1 MPLPYIDHMAITTI
15 EALSNGIKKDSKMH
29 PIQEHIAKK
38 HGTQCGYC
46 TPGIVMALTAVA
58 ASNPKPT
65 MLDVEEC
72 LDANLCRCTG
82 YRPIL
87 EAAHAMAVDYDPSKD
102 GKLSKEAGLDGMLNG
117 RCAADLVSDIVKL
130 PEELRAPLRPLR
142 IVNKRGAWVRPTTL
156 EALAAAKGESKP
168 AAPEGVDPASVQ
180 APKLISGNT
189 EIGYKVRYHSPAKPV
204 FATYVSTFAV
214 PELHQVVYG
223 AEGVEIGSGCTINE
237 FSEALFRTPEEHNP
251 RAYAPVVADLKRFAN
266 NQVRNMGTVGGSL
279 VTCDPLS
286 DLYPVLV
293 ALRATVH
300 IRTGAGA
307 FRDVVVE
314 DFVAGQNKVHLEQDE
329 LIVSVRVPYIP
340 AKNVYMQTYKEA
352 KRRLDSQAVVN
363 AGFRVVL
370 NGETRAVEDAV
381 ISVGAIS
388 RRAGQRFAKTEAFLK
403 GKVWSEAMVVE
414 AMGVMRAETEE
425 LVLKSR
431 GLTEYKCRV
440 APSLLYR
447 FHVYVSK
454 NANVPL
460 PQKSINTDVDE
471 YEHATHSGEQDYNA
485 PWDEKRPIGRP
496 VMHLAAE
503 QHATGTATF
512 VADEP
517 FSGYY
522 GSYVL
527 GKRGHAK
534 ILKIN
539 KEAALA
545 MPGVVGVYTAEDIP
559 GTNLIGSIIE
569 DEEVLAS
576 KEVRFFGQ
584 PIAIVVAETHRQAQA
599 AAKLVDAEYED
610 LPLVL
615 SIEEAI
621 AAGDYLCPDHELRL
635 GDYEK
640 VFKETPPERII
651 SGEVRVGGQEHF
663 YIEPQAC
670 TVWPS
675 NDKYV
680 VHTTI
685 QNPTK
690 AQYSVAKVIGKPFHM
705 VESSMIRIGGG
716 FGGKQDR
723 PQFLAAATA
732 IAAYNAGKPVR
743 IVLERDQDMQ
753 ITGQRHEFLIRYKA
767 AFRPDGFVEA
777 LDAELYNNGGFT
789 MDLSPS
795 VMEVALFAIDNCY
808 QLPNRRLIGRC
819 CRTNRIS
826 CTAYRGFGKPQG
838 IAAIE
843 SILDHVARASGV
855 DIMDVRNINV
865 VHTGDKLID
874 DEHVDECFEKVYWPL
889 VERYKQLKPE
899 VDRFNIENRWRKR
912 GLALVP
918 AKNNIGF
925 ETYWMN
931 QGGAFVAIYQDGSVY
946 ATHGG
951 TEMGQGLNTK
961 VAQATADGLGI
972 SLDHVTVGRTAT
984 ESVPNTHPTA
994 ACTGTELNLGAI
1006 IDAVGK
1012 LNARL
1017 KPLREE
1023 LEKKK
1028 ADGKPVS
1035 WEDLILEAYHRRISL
1050 SAEGHYHFPRFEYDW
1065 ETKTGRASFYRIWG
1079 AALSLVELDVLSG
1092 SWRIIRT
1099 DIIEDNGKGI
1109 NPAIDLGQVE
1119 GGFVQGVGLF
1129 TLEELLWAADGHL
1142 RTRNVSTYKIPTH
1155 DDIPIEFNVELLK
1168 NVDNPRAV
1176 YGNKTVGEA
1185 GLQLGLSVV
1194 HAIKQA
1200 IYEARIDVMGPE
1212 KAREFFVFNTPTTVE
1227 KIRLACPSPYEKY

>member
-1 MPLPYIDHMAITTI
+1 MAITTV
-15 EALSNGIKKDSKMH
+15 EALSDGMKKDAKMH
-29 PIQEHIAKK
+29 PIQEHLAKK

-87 EAAHAMAVDYDPSKD
+87 EAAHAMAVDYDASKD
-102 GKLSKEAGLDGMLNG
+102 GKLSKEAGLEGMLNG
-117 RCAADLVSDIVKL
+117 RCAADLVSDIVTV
-130 PEELRAPLRPLR
+130 PAELRAAPRPLR
-142 IVNKRGAWVRPTTL
+142 IVNARGAWIRPTTL
-156 EALAAAKGESKP
+156 EALAATKAGP
-168 AAPEGVDPASVQ
+168 AVPASELPAGVDAASVQ

-214 PELHQVVYG
+214 PELHTVTYG
-223 AEGVEIGSGCTINE
+223 AEAVEIGSGCTINE
-237 FSEALFRTPEEHNP
+237 FSEALFHSPAEHNP

-300 IRTGAGA
+300 IRKADGAY
-307 FRDVVVE
+307 RDVAVE
-314 DFVAGQNKVHLEQDE
+314 ELVAGQNAVHLEQAE
-329 LIVSVRVPYIP
+329 VIVSVRVPYIP
-340 AKNVYMQTYKEA
+340 AKDVYMQTYKEA

-363 AGFRVVL
+363 AGFRVAL
-370 NGETRAVEDAV
+370 NGATHAVESAV
-381 ISVGAIS
+381 LSVGAIS
-388 RRAGQRFAKTEAFLK
+388 RRAGQRLPKTEAFLA
-403 GKVWSEAMVVE
+403 GKEWCEATVIEAMR
-414 AMGVMRAETEE
+414 VMRAECEE
-425 LVLKSR
+425 LVVKSR
-431 GLTEYKCRV
+431 GLTEYKLRV

-447 FHVYVSK
+447 FHVYVCK
-454 NANVPL
+454 GANIPL
-460 PQKSINTDVDE
+460 PQKAINTDVDE
-471 YEHATHSGEQDYNA
+471 HEHATHHGQQDYNA

-496 VMHLAAE
+496 VMHLAAQ
-503 QHATGTATF
+503 QHVTGTATF

-522 GSYVL
+522 GAYVL
-527 GKRGHAK
+527 AKRGHAK
-534 ILKIN
+534 ILSIKRD
-539 KEAALA
+539 AALK
-545 MPGVVGVYTAEDIP
+545 MPGVIGVYTAEDIP
-559 GTNLIGSIIE
+559 GENLIGSIIE

-576 KEVRFFGQ
+576 KEVRFFAQ
-584 PIAIVVAETHRQAQA
+584 PIAIVVANSHREAQA
-599 AAKLVDAEYED
+599 AAKLVEAEYED
-610 LPLVL
+610 LPLVS
-615 SIEEAI
+615 SIEDAI
-621 AAGDYLCPDHELRL
+621 AAGDYLCPDHELTL
-635 GDYEK
+635 GDYER
-640 VFKETPPERII
+640 VFAETPAERIV

-753 ITGQRHEFLIRYKA
+753 ITGQRHEFLVRYKA

-777 LDAELYNNGGFT
+777 LDAQLYNNGGFT

-819 CRTNRIS
+819 CRTNRPS

-855 DIMDVRNINV
+855 DVMEVRAINRI
-865 VHTGDKLID
+865 HTGDKLID
-874 DEHVDECFEKVYWPL
+874 DEHVDECFEKCWDPL
-889 VERYKQLKPE
+889 YALYKERKPE
-899 VDRFNIENRWRKR
+899 VDRFNMENRWRKR

-972 SLDHVTVGRTAT
+972 PLERVTVGRSAT

-994 ACTGTELNLGAI
+994 ACTGTELNVGSI
-1006 IDAVGK
+1006 IDAVAK
-1012 LNARL
+1012 LNERL
-1017 KPLREE
+1017 NPLRAEM
-1023 LEKKK
+1023 EK
-1028 ADGKPVS
+1028 AAGKPVS
-1035 WEDLILEAYHRRISL
+1035 WDELILEAYHRRISL

-1079 AALSLVELDVLSG
+1079 AALSEVELDVISG
-1092 SWRIIRT
+1092 SWRIVRT
-1099 DIIEDNGKGI
+1099 DIVQDNGKGI

-1155 DDIPIEFNVELLK
+1155 DDIPIEFNVQLLK

-1185 GLQLGLSVV
+1185 GLQLGLAVV

-1200 IYEARIDVMGPE
+1200 IYAARIDVLGKE
-1212 KAREFFVFNTPTTVE
+1212 KEREFFVFNTPTTVE
-1227 KIRLACPSPYEKY
+1227 KIRLACPNPYDEENK